1 MDTQRKC
8 SKSISLLA
16 YFLLACNWDYF
27 ISQPS
32 RLLITSKAHSR
43 NHFPFDQSNLSTCV
57 WFWRQ
62 TPTAQKTWEMRSA
75 AWLWLKILL
84 YKYKPDSTCLVLTS
98 EANPLLLICCLIC
111 CDVWPVT
118 TDLDL
123 DDLVE
128 TTNVLWEFFLF
139 YFIFFNNCS
148 HKKYC
153 SI

>member
-32 RLLITSKAHSR
+32 RLLITSKVHSR
-43 NHFPFDQSNLSTCV
+43 NHFPFDQSNVSTCV

-75 AWLWLKILL
+75 ALLWLKILL

-98 EANPLLLICCLIC
+98 EANPLLYDLLWWVTS
-111 CDVWPVT
+111 DHRSWFRWPGGNHKCIVS
-118 TDLDL
+118 
-123 DDLVE
+123 
-128 TTNVLWEFFLF
+128 FFF
-139 YFIFFNNCS
+139 SIFFFFNNCS